1 MVWPDQ
7 SNMKAS
13 GKMTHVTEGTFY
25 YVNGDK
31 YVGDWKDDVQHGK
44 GIYYFHSGDRYEGDY
59 VNGERTGQGIYIHK
73 NGDKYVG
80 QFKNGEQHGPEPLHG
95 PTVLCMKGSG

>member
-7 SNMKAS
+7 SKYEGEWKDDARD
-13 GKMTHVTEGTFY
+13 GKGTFY

-44 GIYYFHSGDRYEGDY
+44 GIYYFNSGDRYEGDY
-59 VNGERTGQGIYIHK
+59 VNGERTGQGILCTQEWRQVCRAVQERRAAWDWNLYM
-73 NGDKYVG
+73 G
-80 QFKNGEQHGPEPLHG
+80 QRCC
-95 PTVLCMKGSG
+95 V